1 MSAPKITV
9 TADKTLQKR
18 KEFKE
23 LRSWHVVVG
32 VPEKTAT
39 LGRELGESNAA
50 LARLHENGS
59 PARNIPPRP
68 FLQVSLNEKKGELSE
83 VLRAAAV
90 DFCNG
95 DLNAENAYTKA
106 GLFAQSVVKAFIK
119 NSNNFT
125 PLKASTLARRKAK
138 GFLGEKPLIETGQLL
153 NSIDFDV
160 RRRG

>member
-18 KEFKE
+18 KAFKE
-23 LRSWHVVVG
+23 LRSLHVVVG

-39 LGRELGESNAA
+39 LGREIGESNAA

-68 FLQVSLNEKKGELSE
+68 FLQVSLNEKKGELSD

-90 DFCNG
+90 DFCDG
-95 DLNAENAYTKA
+95 VLSAENAYTKA
-106 GLFAQSVVKAFIK
+106 GLFAQSVVKAYIK